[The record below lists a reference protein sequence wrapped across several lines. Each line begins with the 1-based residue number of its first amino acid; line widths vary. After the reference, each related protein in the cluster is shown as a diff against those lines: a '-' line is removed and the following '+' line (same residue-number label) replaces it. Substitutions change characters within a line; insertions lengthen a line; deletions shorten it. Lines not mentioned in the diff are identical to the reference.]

1 MYQNLLKDA
10 NLAWLLIKIDEE
22 LAEKERRG
30 RCGWCGGVL
39 HRAYYSRHPRGPFC
53 VGTKHVRRAS
63 FCCAEEGCR
72 RRATPPSVLYLGR
85 KVYVGAVVVLL
96 TALRCGPTPKRVARI
111 EEAWGVDG
119 RTLRRWRRWWTESFV
134 RSPFWR
140 ATRARF
146 SGRVGEGELPFSLV
160 EAFDVS
166 AGVERLVELLRWL
179 SPVSRR
185 EGLLDRAI

>member
-1 MYQNLLKDA
+1 M
-10 NLAWLLIKIDEE
+10 
-22 LAEKERRG
+22 
-30 RCGWCGGVL
+30 
-39 HRAYYSRHPRGPFC
+39 S
-53 VGTKHVRRAS
+53 S
-63 FCCAEEGCR
+63 
-72 RRATPPSVLYLGR
+72 
-85 KVYVGAVVVLL
+85 
-96 TALRCGPTPKRVARI
+96 
-111 EEAWGVDG
+111 
-119 RTLRRWRRWWTESFV
+119 RTLRRWRKWWTESFV

-146 SGRVGEGELPFSLV
+146 SGRVREEELPFSLV